1 MQKKATSYV
10 FPQSVTMQEAELI
23 TSPAI
28 RIVLVEDHAL
38 TREGMRTA
46 LERSGFRVIG
56 ESGDGLEAE
65 ELILRLKPDVAVI
78 DLGLPG
84 QDGVTL
90 TKALKRADGKIG
102 IVIVTMQESEEY
114 VFAALT
120 AGANAFCV
128 KASDI
133 AIVTDAVRTVAAGG
147 AYFDPKIAY
156 LILHRLNTDST
167 PLSSSV
173 LTPRE
178 LDVLRL
184 VAEGYGNVDIA
195 QRLFLGVGTVK
206 GHIHDILEKLSAS
219 DRAQAAVIAFRRG
232 WLR

>member
-1 MQKKATSYV
+1 MNDSKL
-10 FPQSVTMQEAELI
+10 P
-23 TSPAI
+23 I
-28 RIVLVEDHAL
+28 RVVLVEDHAL

-46 LERSGFRVIG
+46 LERAGFAVVG
-56 ESGDGLEAE
+56 ESGDGLQAQEIIIE
-65 ELILRLKPDVAVI
+65 LKPQVAVI

-84 QDGVTL
+84 QDGVAL
-90 TKALKRADGKIG
+90 TRKIKELQPDIG
-102 IVIVTMQESEEY
+102 VVIVTMQESEEY

-133 AIVTDAVRTVAAGG
+133 EIVLDAIRTVAAGG

-156 LILHRLNTDST
+156 LILHRLNAEEHAPFTSH
-167 PLSSSV
+167 V

-184 VAEGYGNVDIA
+184 VAEGHGNLEIA
-195 QRLFLGVGTVK
+195 ERLYLGVGTVK

-232 WLR
+232 WIR